1 MGTIALV
8 ADAGFGT
15 AVELIFV
22 CAALVPAVV
31 AAALLLAVAV
41 PGHQGRQWGVLTAAS
56 SIGVIWAI
64 VRVLRTGSLPWSYMN
79 DVVDS
84 LFGLALP
91 ALITGLLG
99 LPLARLVG
107 HRAERRE
114 AALLHDETI
123 NQRDQ
128 R

>member
-1 MGTIALV
+1 
-8 ADAGFGT
+8 
-15 AVELIFV
+15 
-22 CAALVPAVV
+22 
-31 AAALLLAVAV
+31 
-41 PGHQGRQWGVLTAAS
+41 
-56 SIGVIWAI
+56 
-64 VRVLRTGSLPWSYMN
+64 MN